1 MTGKISE
8 IFLNNMFECDGYTC
22 HCEKDIENV
31 APGIPPKTTLKL
43 YCELD
48 KPLLFSYA
56 PRTGLNLTGVAGGV
70 IEKNILGKLLAIPDG
85 DIDKHIAFLRHM
97 DFYYLYKV
105 MSMNL

>member
-1 MTGKISE
+1 MEGKISE

-31 APGIPPKTTLKL
+31 APGMPPKTTLKL

-48 KPLLFSYA
+48 KPLHFSYA
-56 PRTGLNLTGVAGGV
+56 PKVGLNLTGVAGGA

-85 DIDKHIAFLRHM
+85 DIDKHIEFFEYNPRR
-97 DFYYLYKV
+97 
-105 MSMNL
+105 